1 MFSDD
6 PSIESLIEDLRSPSD
21 ARRETAAFALADRPD
36 PRAVD
41 ALIAVLPTREW
52 GIRHGA
58 TQALA
63 NIGAAAV
70 SPMLERLPTA
80 GRWVR
85 CDLVCALGDTG
96 DLRAVE
102 PLIEALSDEDSFIRR
117 TAAAGLG
124 KLGDARAVEPLIET
138 LSDERKPVRREAIQA
153 LLRIGRPAVKS
164 LDRVAAVSDSPV
176 SRAAAMMARDIRAH
190 SDPRGGGGR
199 SASRPEP

>member
-1 MFSDD
+1 MPPDD
-6 PSIESLIEDLRSPSD
+6 PSIESLIEALRSPSD
-21 ARRETAAFALADRPD
+21 ARRETAAFALVERPD

-58 TQALA
+58 TQALG

-85 CDLVCALGDTG
+85 CDLVCALGRTG

-102 PLIEALSDEDSFIRR
+102 PLIEALGDEDSFIRR
-117 TAAAGLG
+117 TAAHGLG
-124 KLGDARAVEPLIET
+124 KLGDPRAVEPLIET
-138 LSDERKPVRREAIQA
+138 LSDQRKPVRREAIEA
-153 LLRIGRPAVKS
+153 LLRIGRPALPS
-164 LDRVAAVSDSPV
+164 LDRVARGPSSPL
-176 SRAAAMMARDIRAH
+176 SRAAAMMARDIRKHA
-190 SDPRGGGGR
+190 
-199 SASRPEP
+199 